1 MWRFFKYCIF
11 ASAVTLSL
19 LAIFVIALTFR
30 EQTIPNTFFEF
41 VANNAVGTNITIRA
55 KSVSFSFLSGLTIDG
70 FAALT
75 PASNNST
82 NQKTLASAER
92 IEINPLRRYVKATA
106 FKYERLPDSYYA
118 PINIARNEKINIA
131 LPTIPSFQ
139 LVLIKP
145 EVLSVAPDRVVADVS
160 ISPSRLVVDRVRL
173 DWPDVGEKMFLD
185 GSCTLDVAGQR
196 VFGSVY
202 GSANQALIRPFLIT
216 LDIPSAMPYFDAFTE
231 VPGKIPSSC
240 DWDVNLVNND
250 LDLHLS
256 LHPTLGRYNNVP
268 MSKADGDLYLHVY
281 TRDGWLNY
289 SHQFGPIIAVGP
301 NGEPL
306 EGTVK
311 VSGTNG
317 YNTVAVDAK
326 SALPVADLL
335 EIGGFT
341 GDYVDNDIFGDCK
354 CNLVFKFPRSMTN
367 NYEVLNGSGH
377 MEIRNG
383 QIMRM
388 KGFKGLL
395 NLLAE
400 KVPGISNFT
409 DSTQASCDYVIENGV
424 LKTDNIYIE
433 GAVFSIKM
441 YGKFDAPN
449 DKLDFVVRVQFTKRD
464 SFMGKILH
472 PLAWPFTKLL
482 LEFKL
487 TGSPQNPQW
496 HYISVIDR
504 VVEAAK

>member
-1 MWRFFKYCIF
+1 M
-11 ASAVTLSL
+11 
-19 LAIFVIALTFR
+19 
-30 EQTIPNTFFEF
+30 
-41 VANNAVGTNITIRA
+41 
-55 KSVSFSFLSGLTIDG
+55 
-70 FAALT
+70 
-75 PASNNST
+75 
-82 NQKTLASAER
+82 
-92 IEINPLRRYVKATA
+92 PLPKFPVK
-106 FKYERLPDSYYA
+106 FP
-118 PINIARNEKINIA
+118 
-131 LPTIPSFQ
+131 
-139 LVLIKP
+139 
-145 EVLSVAPDRVVADVS
+145 
-160 ISPSRLVVDRVRL
+160 
-173 DWPDVGEKMFLD
+173 
-185 GSCTLDVAGQR
+185 
-196 VFGSVY
+196 
-202 GSANQALIRPFLIT
+202 
-216 LDIPSAMPYFDAFTE
+216 
-231 VPGKIPSSC
+231 
-240 DWDVNLVNND
+240 VNLVNND

-268 MSKADGDLYLHVY
+268 MSKADGELYLHVY

-341 GDYVDNDIFGDCK
+341 GDYVDKDIFRECK

-395 NLLAE
+395 KLLAE

-487 TGSPQNPQW
+487 TGSPQDPQW